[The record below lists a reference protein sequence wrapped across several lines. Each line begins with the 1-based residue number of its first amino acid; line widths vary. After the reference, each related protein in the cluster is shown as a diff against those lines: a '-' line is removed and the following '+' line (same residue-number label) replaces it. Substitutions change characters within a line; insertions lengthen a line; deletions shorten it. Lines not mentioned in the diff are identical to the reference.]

1 MNPISIEIEKIKDL
15 YNKNKNRFLPIFTI
29 VISIFLI
36 FYWSHLFFKY
46 KIENMKTTIASKK
59 EQILK
64 ANEAYQQLLTNSK
77 KQRLQVTGGLLSFM
91 QSFGRALKI
100 EQNMTSLKPK
110 PTSTGSE
117 GISVRIEQLTLH
129 DIIEVLSQLDKYSN
143 LKIEVLNLT
152 KRFDNPMRAD
162 IYLEIDKS

>member
-1 MNPISIEIEKIKDL
+1 
-15 YNKNKNRFLPIFTI
+15 
-29 VISIFLI
+29 
-36 FYWSHLFFKY
+36 
-46 KIENMKTTIASKK
+46 MKTTIASKK
-59 EQILK
+59 EQIIK
-64 ANEAYQQLLTNSK
+64 ANEAYQQLLINSK

-100 EQNMTSLKPK
+100 EQNITSLKPK
-110 PTSTGSE
+110 PTNTGSE

-129 DIIEVLSQLDKYSN
+129 DMIEILSQLDKYSN

-162 IYLEIDKS
+162 IYLEIDKL